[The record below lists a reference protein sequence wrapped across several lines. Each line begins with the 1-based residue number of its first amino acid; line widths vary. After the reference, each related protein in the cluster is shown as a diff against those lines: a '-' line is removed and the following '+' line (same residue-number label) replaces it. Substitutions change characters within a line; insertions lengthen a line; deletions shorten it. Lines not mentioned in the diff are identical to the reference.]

1 MSSSEK
7 PYHCTPKDQH
17 GIGFT
22 LQTHPDCVPS
32 TPKYAMQQ
40 NQCDNINRD
49 SEEDDFNNDEKT
61 VEGEDTSSLSGG
73 DESSTMKIQDST
85 C

>member
-1 MSSSEK
+1 
-7 PYHCTPKDQH
+7 
-17 GIGFT
+17 
-22 LQTHPDCVPS
+22 
-32 TPKYAMQQ
+32 MQL
-40 NQCDNINRD
+40 NQCDDFNSD
-49 SEEDDFNNDEKT
+49 SEKDNFNNYEKT